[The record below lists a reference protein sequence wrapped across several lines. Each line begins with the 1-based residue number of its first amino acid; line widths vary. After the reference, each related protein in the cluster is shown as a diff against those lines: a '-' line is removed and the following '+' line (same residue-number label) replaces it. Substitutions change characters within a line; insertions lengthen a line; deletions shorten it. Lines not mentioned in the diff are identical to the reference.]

1 MTYYIQTEKP
11 KGKNVVLIRSVVRT
25 RRKDIGTK
33 DEGISDDPTV
43 ILFKLT
49 PGEREDTV
57 LEQKEDSGEN
67 TNGSAAGVQDGAKGT
82 PPLKRPRTNDECA
95 PALGDDSD
103 AEGDEDDGDLPPH
116 EMQDVYNQFDIKPQ
130 GPI

>member
-1 MTYYIQTEKP
+1 MTYNIQTEKP

-67 TNGSAAGVQDGAKGT
+67 THGSAAGVQD
-82 PPLKRPRTNDECA
+82 
-95 PALGDDSD
+95 
-103 AEGDEDDGDLPPH
+103 
-116 EMQDVYNQFDIKPQ
+116 
-130 GPI
+130 